1 MKCLILAGGRGERLW
16 PLSRI
21 NYPKQF
27 IPMQKNHS
35 LFQETVSRNL
45 PFCDEFII
53 VTNARYRYI
62 VENQMR
68 AFQGTPYCCIYEEQ
82 SRGALNAITLAAMDM
97 QPSEYVFV
105 VVSDHVIYTRP
116 ESGGDEKDYKDSVMQ
131 AKEYAREGCLA
142 LFTLR
147 ETVMNSRYGYVMGLK
162 ADGGMDRFVEKPDA
176 EAISRIDLRKEA
188 VYRNLGMLL
197 FRVDSFLNE
206 MGKIL
211 PEDYRL
217 LEETFAGRQTNTNN
231 LLYSIEGSQTTYD
244 LWETGADA
252 ESGSSYTYYSRESE
266 ERLHDLHTSSSFLVH
281 CRQLKAVR
289 GLFLWS
295 QIDNLEDIPQT
306 DFPGA
311 GQVVMEDSFQS
322 VVINNN
328 ERQTVVV
335 NGLDNIMV
343 TNTPD
348 AVYIGRYGKSA
359 QVRDIME
366 RHPELYDQADRGT
379 YFYRPWGSYEELVEE
394 TGYRIR
400 RVFLPAGNRIPA
412 HSHQE
417 RTENL
422 TIVRGQA
429 EISKD
434 GETSLY
440 GVRDYVD
447 FPVGCQHEIR
457 AVGKETL
464 VFVETAVGDLLKTG
478 GGRQSKINYQT
489 SSHGEFEREPFVK
502 LLPAYKDY
510 LWGGTKLRDI
520 YHMKCDYDVIAEA
533 WMMSA
538 HMAGQSIIAS
548 GRYKG
553 LHFGDY
559 MKGVGKEAL
568 GWKCSPLQNF
578 PLLVKFIDARQN
590 LSVQVHPNDDYAL
603 ERENDYGKNEMWYV
617 MDCEPGAGLYVGFNR
632 DVTKEE
638 VRARIQ
644 DNTIE
649 EILNYYP
656 TKPGDVY
663 FIPAGTVHAIC
674 GGNLIC
680 EIQQSSNCTYR
691 LYDYDR
697 RDKFGRARELHVD
710 KALDVLNFH
719 RYVPDQLETGRD
731 TSGTILSRCKY
742 FETVLYRIKDK
753 VEVTMDDSKFTSIL
767 CLEGRGRIRFLGQ
780 ETDFSAGESLFV
792 PAADGLLEA
801 EGDMTI
807 VLSHV

>member
-1 MKCLILAGGRGERLW
+1 MKCLILAGGQGERLW
-16 PLSRI
+16 PLSRK

-53 VTNARYRYI
+53 VTNAGYRFI
-62 VENQMR
+62 VENQMK
-68 AFQGTPYCCIYEEQ
+68 AFQGTPYRCIYEERT
-82 SRGALNAITLAAMDM
+82 RGALNAITLAAMDL

-131 AKEYAREGCLA
+131 AKEYAREGYLA

-147 ETVMNSRYGYVMGLK
+147 ETAMNSRYGYVLGLK
-162 ADGGMDRFVEKPDA
+162 PDGSMDRFIEKPDPKT
-176 EAISRIDLRKEA
+176 ISEIDLRKEA

-206 MGKIL
+206 MKKIL
-211 PEDYRL
+211 PEDYL
-217 LEETFAGRQTNTNN
+217 LVKDVFGKRQANTNN
-231 LLYSIEGSQTTYD
+231 LLYSIEGSQTIYD
-244 LWETGADA
+244 LWQTGGSADY
-252 ESGSSYTYYSRESE
+252 GSSYTYYSSESE
-266 ERLHDLHTSSSFLVH
+266 RNLHDLHMSSSFLVH
-281 CRQLKAVR
+281 SAQMKAVR

-295 QIDNLEDIPQT
+295 QIDNLEDIPET
-306 DFPGA
+306 DFPGE
-311 GQVVMEDSFQS
+311 GDVVMEDCFQS
-322 VVINNN
+322 VVINSNS
-328 ERQTVVV
+328 RQSVVV

-348 AVYIGRYGKSA
+348 AVFIGRYGKSS
-359 QVRDIME
+359 DIRRILE
-366 RHPELYDQADRGT
+366 THPQLQAKADRGT
-379 YFYRPWGSYEELVEE
+379 FFYRPWGSYEELVEE
-394 TGYRIR
+394 ENYRIR
-400 RVFLPAGNRIPA
+400 RVFLPSGSRIPN

-422 TIVRGQA
+422 TIVRGNA
-429 EISKD
+429 EICKD
-434 GETSLY
+434 GKTALY
-440 GVRDYVD
+440 GLRDYVI
-447 FPVGCQHEIR
+447 FPKGCEHQIT
-457 AVGKETL
+457 AVGDETL
-464 VFVETAVGDLLKTG
+464 VFVETAVGTDLGSGSKTKA
-478 GGRQSKINYQT
+478 RIRYQGNT
-489 SSHGEFEREPFVK
+489 RSAFEVEPFVK
-502 LLPAYKDY
+502 LLPAFKDN

-520 YHMKCDYDVIAEA
+520 YHMKCDYEVIAEA

-559 MKGVGKEAL
+559 LKGVGKETL

-590 LSVQVHPNDDYAL
+590 LSVQVHPSDDYAL

-617 MDCEPGAGLYVGFNR
+617 MACEPGAGLYVGFNR
-632 DVTKEE
+632 DVTREE
-638 VRARIQ
+638 VRARIE

-656 TKPGDVY
+656 TRPGDVY

-697 RDKFGRARELHVD
+697 RDKFGNTRELHVD

-719 RYVPDQLETGRD
+719 RYVPDQMETGID
-731 TSGTILSRCKY
+731 ASGTILSRCKY
-742 FETVLYRIKDK
+742 FETVLYRVKDK
-753 VEVTMDDSKFTSIL
+753 VKVPMDDSKFTSIL
-767 CLEGRGRIRFLGQ
+767 CLEGSGKIRFLGQ
-780 ETDFSAGESLFV
+780 ETDFAAGESLFV
-792 PAADGLLEA
+792 PAAEGILEG
-801 EGDMTI
+801 EGEMTI
-807 VLSHV
+807 ILSHV